1 MIELQDYSIDN
12 VGNYIVSQSEQLE
25 KLLLMSIPIEKIKII
40 NEDSNI
46 KKFNYLLDN
55 KITKYEENETSVDLS
70 YNIPKKYLEMD
81 LDEKI
86 QKIIEEESE
95 IGQIRI
101 QNEYLEFKRRNLES
115 FLKTIIYIIDEF
127 KNNNVVYGIGRGSS
141 CASYLLFK
149 LGLHSVD
156 CLKYNIPMHEFFH

>member
-25 KLLLMSIPIEKIKII
+25 KLLLMSIPIEKIKIL

-55 KITKYEENETSVDLS
+55 KITKYEENETSIDLS

-95 IGQIRI
+95 IGQIRL